1 MFSGPVERPGLF
13 FIPFFRPSV
22 LISMLPNMKL
32 HLCPSLLVGL
42 LAVAVHASPPPEL
55 PLETFFADP
64 QSSQVQLSPDG
75 RYVALL
81 APANNRMQLV
91 IVDRKAGK
99 RQRLTD
105 MKEESVVSVRWIKH
119 SRLIF
124 RQQVKGQESFGTYAI
139 NADGSNLRVLQQATV
154 REGERVAN
162 RDDRRGFSV
171 IDDLPNDPDHI
182 LVNVTRGFSGLGDV
196 FRLNINNEKRTL
208 VLQNF
213 GKVRDW
219 VTDNNGVVR
228 IAIEQDENAPDASI
242 KYRPD
247 AKSEWKEIARAPFDA
262 PGWRP
267 VAFDGDNKTL
277 IIISDVDRKTRG
289 LFAYDIEA
297 GRIVRTLVD
306 DPIYDASA
314 DLIYSQKRHKVIG
327 VRYDAEKPM
336 TVWLDPKFKDIQAA
350 LDAAL
355 PGTLNTISSFTDDEA
370 VFIVTAS
377 SDRDPGSFYLFDA
390 KDSSL
395 QLLARRHPQIDPEQM
410 AEMRPIQFKAR
421 DGMQLYGY
429 LTIPAGRDPKNLPM
443 IVNPHG
449 GPYGPRDSWR
459 FNPELQFLANRG
471 YMILQVNFRGSGG
484 YGGAYEAAGYRQWGL
499 AMQDDLTDG
508 VKWAID
514 QGYADPKR
522 VAIYGASYGGYAA
535 LAGLVY
541 TPELYVCGVNYVGA
555 TDIERLGLMLRF
567 NNVTKPMQAFMSRRW
582 LHPLKDAK
590 QIRDTSPI
598 NFVQNI
604 RVPLLMA
611 YGEYDPRVTIDH
623 GVVLEDALK
632 KYGKTYKNIVIG
644 NEGHGFN
651 KFENRLVFYRE
662 MDRFFA
668 EHLRPARGNVELGPL
683 QVKQLPAKMD

>member
-1 MFSGPVERPGLF
+1 MK
-13 FIPFFRPSV
+13 IPMRPS
-22 LISMLPNMKL
+22 LIAS
-32 HLCPSLLVGL
+32 L
-42 LAVAVHASPPPEL
+42 LAVVVHASPPPEL

-64 QSSQVQLSPDG
+64 QASQVQLSPDG
-75 RYVALL
+75 RYLALL

-91 IVDRKAGK
+91 VVDRKAGK

-105 MKEESVVSVRWIKH
+105 MKDESVVSVNWAND

-124 RQQVKGQESFGTYAI
+124 RQQMKGQESFGIYAI

-162 RDDRRGFSV
+162 MDDRRGFAI

-182 LVNVTRGFSGLGDV
+182 LVNVIRGRSGLGDV
-196 FRLNINNEKRTL
+196 YRLNINNEKRTL
-208 VLQNF
+208 VMQNF

-219 VTDNNGVVR
+219 VADNNGVVR
-228 IAIEQDENAPDASI
+228 VAIEQDETEPYASI
-242 KYRPD
+242 KYRAD
-247 AKSEWKEIARAPFDA
+247 AKSDWKEIARAPFDA

-277 IIISDVDRKTRG
+277 IIISDVDRKTQG
-289 LFAYDIEA
+289 LFAYDVTE
-297 GRIVRTLVD
+297 GRIVKTLVD
-306 DPIYDASA
+306 DPTYDASES
-314 DLIYSQKRHKVIG
+314 LIFSRKLQKIVG
-327 VRYDAEKPM
+327 VRYDAERP
-336 TVWLDPKFKDIQAA
+336 TTLWLDQKFKALQAA

-355 PGTLNTISSFTDDEA
+355 PGTQNSISSFNDEETA
-370 VFIVTAS
+370 FIVTAS

-390 KDSSL
+390 KDNSL

-410 AEMRPIQFKAR
+410 AEMRPISFKAR
-421 DGMQLYGY
+421 DGMQLHGY
-429 LTIPAGRDPKNLPM
+429 LTIPAGREPKNLPM

-484 YGGAYEAAGYRQWGL
+484 YGRAYEEAGYRQWGL

-508 VKWAID
+508 VKWAIA
-514 QGYADPKR
+514 QGFADRNR
-522 VAIYGASYGGYAA
+522 VAIYGASYGGYAT

-555 TDIERLGLMLRF
+555 TDIERLGFMLGF
-567 NNVTKPMQAFMSRRW
+567 NNMTKPMQSFMSRRW
-582 LHPLKDAK
+582 LHPLKDSK
-590 QIRDTSPI
+590 QIYDTSPV

-623 GVVLEDALK
+623 GVVLEEALK
-632 KYGKTYKNIVIG
+632 KHGKTYKNIVIG

-651 KFENRLVFYRE
+651 KFENRIAFYRE

-668 EHLRPARGNVELGPL
+668 EHLRPARGNIELGPL
-683 QVKQLPAKMD
+683 QVKELPAKMD